1 MQPMPADAM
10 PAGANPGANR
20 DRPMQP
26 VPIPVPPG
34 VNHTA
39 GANPGANPG
48 AADQQSNQPT
58 SRPTDASRCCEPV
71 RTGAPPS
78 LDPNLVW
85 TLGFAARLC
94 SAIWVAFGARSRNFG
109 GERGQS

>member
-1 MQPMPADAM
+1 MPADAM

-78 LDPNLVW
+78 LDPNLVLAVVS
-85 TLGFAARLC
+85 TDDFAIR
-94 SAIWVAFGARSRNFG
+94 
-109 GERGQS
+109 

>member
-1 MQPMPADAM
+1 MPADAM